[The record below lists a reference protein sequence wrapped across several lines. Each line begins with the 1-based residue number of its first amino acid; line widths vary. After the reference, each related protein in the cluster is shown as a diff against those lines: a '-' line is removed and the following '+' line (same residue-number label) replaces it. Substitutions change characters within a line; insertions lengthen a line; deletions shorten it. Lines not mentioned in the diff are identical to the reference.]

1 LIAENGYSLVK
12 INNAAY
18 KPFKLALWELARKVI
33 TSQISLMEND
43 YTGINLLCSNFPDV
57 ALK

>member
-12 INNAAY
+12 INNATY
-18 KPFKLALWELARKVI
+18 KPFKLALWELVRKVI

-43 YTGINLLCSNFPDV
+43 YTGINLLCSNFPGV